1 MVLFLDDCILVSH
14 ASLWQCRKFK
24 FRQISLLSDT
34 VKLDPRHFRM
44 TGRLSL
50 WAGLLLGSAAI
61 AQDETATPDPYG
73 GILRKDIEILV
84 DISGSMDPATACEAV
99 DVVTDLIRGRLRRPS
114 SGRMDIHEHWQPFE
128 GSDPKM
134 LGYLRVENADRQY
147 HFLQVDYFRRLL
159 TGEGEVEPLAGDYD
173 QINITYFGDR
183 ARTLDPASRFTYR
196 MGDLH
201 RMGDL
206 TRVREFRDQHTNLR
220 LAMAQVRSRKGSQA
234 GYYLFVISDGQ
245 DDPEANEKDV
255 PLLDNW
261 GPDKFLTDD
270 HGIVVLAH
278 QPPGQVGK
286 KIKPYICMV
295 AAGFDPVAET
305 RKVVTK
311 EVPKVEGAITLLG
324 GLASEVP
331 KVFRN
336 QPPFLAWQIERD
348 PTVPDQGGGY
358 KFRVMLEDRDAPEL
372 MVYALN
378 SENWQGVSRISLDAK
393 TLFDDPQGRGQR
405 ARDLPP
411 GNWIFTIE
419 EQEGRL
425 KPTSGTIVVEKK
437 RDSALAI
444 ASLAGATSLLLFL
457 YSWWAVRQ
465 RRTKA

>member
-1 MVLFLDDCILVSH
+1 MLRCGNAVSSRSANFFALH
-14 ASLWQCRKFK
+14 
-24 FRQISLLSDT
+24 T
-34 VKLDPRHFRM
+34 VKLDPRNLWR
-44 TGRLSL
+44 TGRLCL
-50 WAGLLLGSAAI
+50 WAGLLLGGAAH
-61 AQDETATPDPYG
+61 AQEEAAPDAYG
-73 GILRKDIEILV
+73 GVLRKDIEILV
-84 DISGSMDPATACEAV
+84 DISGSMDSGTACEAV
-99 DVVTDLIRGRLRRPS
+99 DVVTDLIRGQLRRPA
-114 SGRMDIHEHWQPFE
+114 SGRVDIHEHWQPFE
-128 GSDPKM
+128 GSDAKM
-134 LGYLRVENADRQY
+134 LGYLRVENADKKY

-183 ARTLDPASRFTYR
+183 SRTLDPANRFTYR

-201 RMGDL
+201 RMGEL
-206 TRVREFRDQHTNLR
+206 TRVQEFRDQHTNLR

-234 GYYLFVISDGQ
+234 GYYLFVISDAQ

-261 GPDKFLTDD
+261 GPDKFLNDD

-278 QPPGQVGK
+278 QPPGQVGR

-311 EVPKVEGAITLLG
+311 EVPKIEGAITLLG
-324 GLASEVP
+324 GLASETP

-336 QPPFLAWQIERD
+336 QAPYLAWQIERD
-348 PTVPDQGGGY
+348 PKAIGPADDY

-378 SENWQGVSRISLDAK
+378 QPNWQSVSRISLDAT
-393 TLFDDPQGRGQR
+393 TLFDDAQGRGQR
-405 ARDLPP
+405 AQDLPP

-419 EQEGRL
+419 EQQGRL

-444 ASLAGATSLLLFL
+444 AALAGATSLLLFA